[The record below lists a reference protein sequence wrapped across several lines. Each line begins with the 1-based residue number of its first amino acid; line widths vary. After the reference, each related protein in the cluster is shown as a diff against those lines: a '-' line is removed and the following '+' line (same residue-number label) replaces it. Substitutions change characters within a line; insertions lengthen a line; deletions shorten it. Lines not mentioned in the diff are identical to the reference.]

1 MYVPET
7 TLPGPR
13 PPGTGCSDKAASRP
27 DAPPPHRGRLTRPST
42 PGYSGPIES
51 ADLGGDVSRVPPA
64 RPTPVSLDMQ
74 SARPQGVQGLLR
86 QAGHCSA
93 PHSSTRRG
101 RLTAAFLQKLAD
113 TCTAVSCRAGGEM
126 MAVTS
131 WVVFLSVKW
140 MEQDTLLLL
149 SPPPQEREQRDQAP
163 GDQDSEC
170 SEEAGWGVV
179 SWAARGAEGRRT
191 YLLDLSSDSSVVS
204 SSSTCFSEVSWESSA
219 PRGRR

>member
-1 MYVPET
+1 MYLRP
-7 TLPGPR
+7 LPQDPGPLALAVQTR
-13 PPGTGCSDKAASRP
+13 LRVARTLRRLTEGGRHHPPLLDTVDRSGLQTWEVTLVLC
-27 DAPPPHRGRLTRPST
+27 PPP
-42 PGYSGPIES
+42 
-51 ADLGGDVSRVPPA
+51 

-113 TCTAVSCRAGGEM
+113 TCTAVSSRAGGGM
-126 MAVTS
+126 RLVTS

-179 SWAARGAEGRRT
+179 SWTARGAEGRRT

-204 SSSTCFSEVSWESSA
+204 SSSTCSEVLWESSG
-219 PRGRR
+219 PRGRK